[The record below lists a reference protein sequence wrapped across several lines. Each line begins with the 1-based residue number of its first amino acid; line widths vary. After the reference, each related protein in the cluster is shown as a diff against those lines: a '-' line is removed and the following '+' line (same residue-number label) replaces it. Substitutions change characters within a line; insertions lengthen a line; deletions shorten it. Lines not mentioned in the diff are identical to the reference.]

1 MARRSADFRWLY
13 QPNVS
18 DLDLLAAEMTHAD
31 ANDCFNKTVPIYIF
45 SAKRSFYTSLL
56 LKLLHDFLYAK
67 WYRPYRNEIEY
78 RRFLAKTFLA
88 QLLPNDLQPG
98 ALADFAV
105 SVNDAICTRA
115 QAIQDAV
122 RRLDPD
128 TTYHSREE
136 LLDPNLPTQWRDYEC
151 IKLPKIFLH
160 SQKKFILQPLF
171 QAIIISIR
179 LEAFNKNTEL
189 SQLPVLL
196 ILTGIE
202 EGLSAP
208 VSLDPIAHKISSFLH
223 SPCGRT
229 AVQVTLETAV
239 DFVMSLESR
248 EVAAFGYRPSPA
260 VSSQELDDTSLSADI
275 LYEARRLGWG
285 DEPLI
290 GPSSQWVI
298 DPAESIDWE
307 TEWNWVD
314 NHFFF
319 SISYMLEEAVRLEN
333 SRPGGRP
340 RGLPWRGGKLL

>member
-1 MARRSADFRWLY
+1 MASSTPILSRQRILHAVRTYVEHDHRLEMARRSADFRWLY

-88 QLLPNDLQPG
+88 QLLPNDLQPE
-98 ALADFAV
+98 ALADLAV
-105 SVNDAICTRA
+105 SVNDAICMRA
-115 QAIQDAV
+115 QATQDTI
-122 RRLDPD
+122 RRLDPHKAYYSGED
-128 TTYHSREE
+128 
-136 LLDPNLPTQWRDYEC
+136 LLDPNLSTHLKDYERL
-151 IKLPKIFLH
+151 KVPEIFPH

-179 LEAFNKNTEL
+179 LEAFNKDTEL

-196 ILTGIE
+196 ILSGKE

-208 VSLDPIAHKISSFLH
+208 VAFDPIAHKISSFLH

-239 DFVMSLESR
+239 EFVMSLVSR
-248 EVAAFGYRPSPA
+248 EVAAFGYWPRPA
-260 VSSQELDDTSLSADI
+260 VSSQELDDTSF
-275 LYEARRLGWG
+275 RRRY
-285 DEPLI
+285 
-290 GPSSQWVI
+290 
-298 DPAESIDWE
+298 
-307 TEWNWVD
+307 
-314 NHFFF
+314 F
-319 SISYMLEEAVRLEN
+319 VR
-333 SRPGGRP
+333 S
-340 RGLPWRGGKLL
+340 